1 MKQLLL
7 LVLPGL
13 AAGLIAWCLTPLTI
27 WLARRVGAVDMPGP
41 RRVHDTPIPRLG
53 GVAVVASI
61 VIVVGVSAF
70 VFPWGLD
77 WAARATTL
85 GPIAGL
91 IPILVVSIRD
101 DIRHVRALP
110 KLFAHLAGAGV
121 AMWFGVLLPPTV
133 QLFGYPIQL
142 GWMVWPLSAL
152 WIVGVTN
159 AFNLVDGLDGL
170 AAGLGLI
177 SCAGLAAVLII
188 AGRPTNASAAIMLG
202 GSILGF
208 LPYNLHPARVFLGDS
223 GATAIGYL
231 LACLTLTSSTR
242 LSAGLATLLPILLVG
257 IPVADTLISILRRTI
272 ARLENGEGNGIHEA
286 DRNHIHHRLL
296 ALGLSHRRAVYTLYG
311 IGGLMAGLALL
322 SLLMTQQQAGLL
334 LLGILLAGFLG
345 LQRLGYGEFAFIR
358 RGVALKVYDLPMLRR
373 PFFVVF
379 VDIALIGLA
388 LYVSAALKLDS
399 WSLSGKRELIVS
411 ALSLLVPAQVA
422 VFAVFGVYK
431 GSWRLAGVH
440 LFLRLSLA
448 IVAGSLLSLLLSLAL
463 GVSAVPPSLFVIYAF
478 VALAVTTASRLSYR
492 LLDHARVLNADTGIP
507 ALIYGAGLGGSA
519 AVREMLSNPAT
530 GLRPVGFIDDNPIR
544 VGKQLNGSPI
554 LCGVD
559 GLAEAIATTGA
570 KAVVI
575 SSQKVTDE
583 RVLLA
588 QRACARAGVRLLRMN
603 IGFEEAV
610 PATPDANGVQASPD
624 RNLAWND

>member
-1 MKQLLL
+1 MD
-7 LVLPGL
+7 
-13 AAGLIAWCLTPLTI
+13 A
-27 WLARRVGAVDMPGP
+27 PGP

-53 GVAVVASI
+53 GVAVVSAI
-61 VIVVGVSAF
+61 VIVVGFSAF

-77 WAARATTL
+77 WAGRATTL

-110 KLFAHLAGAGV
+110 KFLAHLAGAGV

-133 QLFGYPIQL
+133 QLFGYSIHL

-188 AGRPTNASAAIMLG
+188 SGRPTNASAAIMLG

-242 LSAGLATLLPILLVG
+242 LSAGLATLLPVLLVG
-257 IPVADTLISILRRTI
+257 IPVADTLVSIVRRTI
-272 ARLENGEGNGIHEA
+272 SRLENGQGNGIHEA

-311 IGGLMAGLALL
+311 IGSLMAGLALL
-322 SLLMTQQQAGLL
+322 SLLLTQQQSGLL
-334 LLGILLAGFLG
+334 LLGVLLAGFLG
-345 LQRLGYGEFAFIR
+345 LQRLGYGEFALVR
-358 RGVALKVYDLPMLRR
+358 RGVALRVYDLPMLRR
-373 PFFVVF
+373 PFFAVF
-379 VDIALIGLA
+379 VDITLIGLS
-388 LYVSAALKLDS
+388 LYVSVALKLDS
-399 WSLSGKRELIVS
+399 WSLSGKHDLIVS
-411 ALSLLVPAQVA
+411 ALSLLVPAQVTA
-422 VFAVFGVYK
+422 FAVFGAYK

-448 IVAGSLLSLLLSLAL
+448 IVSASLMSLLLSVAA
-463 GVSAVPPSLFVIYAF
+463 GFSTVPLSLFVIYAF
-478 VALAVTTASRLSYR
+478 VALAVTTGTRLSYR
-492 LLDHARVLNADTGIP
+492 LLDHARVLTTQKGTP

-519 AVREMLSNPAT
+519 AVREMLSNPAA
-530 GLRPVGFIDDNPIR
+530 GLRPVGFIDDNPVR
-544 VGKQLNGSPI
+544 MGKQVNGFAI
-554 LCGVD
+554 ICGVD
-559 GLAEAIATTGA
+559 GLAEAIAKTGA
-570 KAVVI
+570 GAVVI
-575 SSQKVTDE
+575 SSQKVPDE
-583 RVLLA
+583 RVLQA
-588 QRACARAGVRLLRMN
+588 QQTCESAGARLLRMN
-603 IGFEEAV
+603 IGFE
-610 PATPDANGVQASPD
+610 PAAS
-624 RNLAWND
+624 AAQSGAAGTAGFAKAES